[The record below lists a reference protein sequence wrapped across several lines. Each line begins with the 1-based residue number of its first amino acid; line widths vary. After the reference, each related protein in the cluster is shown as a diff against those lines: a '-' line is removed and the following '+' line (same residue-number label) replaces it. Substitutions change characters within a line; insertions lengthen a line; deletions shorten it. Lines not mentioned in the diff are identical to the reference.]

1 MSRYEDTIA
10 AISTAASA
18 AGIAVIRVSGPDA
31 VNAVDQIFVSPAG
44 KKLIEQAANTIHYGW
59 IRNLQNSDGEPEKTD
74 LVDEVLIMLMKAP
87 HTFTRE
93 DVVEIDCHGG
103 IFSARKV
110 LDAVLQTGVRP
121 AEPGEFTKRAFL
133 NGRIDLSQAEAVMD
147 IISAKNQYALQSSV
161 RHLSGA
167 LSGKIREIRKKLL
180 HETAF
185 IEAALDDPEHIDMGE
200 HINELDTIISEQ
212 KLQIETLIRSADSG
226 KMIRDG
232 IKTVIIGRPN
242 AGKSSLLNALTGEE
256 TAIVTDIA
264 GTTRDVLEDQ
274 VTFGGISLRLLFAQG
289 GTGTSMEAV
298 MADAMQALKSVLTN
312 PALWGLLIVAVLG
325 CLAVYLTGSIPVPA
339 APVLAAAAGI
349 TAFLLLEGLLLAAL
363 GIGSVPAVL
372 IRALLS
378 CVTAIPAGLLLMVPV
393 AGPARYLQFED
404 DDYIYYVKAIPR
416 LRQTSAPG
424 GTDAAEGPHRD
435 EDK

>member
-242 AGKSSLLNALTGEE
+242 AGKSSLLK
-256 TAIVTDIA
+256 
-264 GTTRDVLEDQ
+264 
-274 VTFGGISLRLLFAQG
+274 IS
-289 GTGTSMEAV
+289 
-298 MADAMQALKSVLTN
+298 
-312 PALWGLLIVAVLG
+312 
-325 CLAVYLTGSIPVPA
+325 
-339 APVLAAAAGI
+339 
-349 TAFLLLEGLLLAAL
+349 
-363 GIGSVPAVL
+363 
-372 IRALLS
+372 
-378 CVTAIPAGLLLMVPV
+378 
-393 AGPARYLQFED
+393 
-404 DDYIYYVKAIPR
+404 
-416 LRQTSAPG
+416 
-424 GTDAAEGPHRD
+424 
-435 EDK
+435 